1 MQANRRTEDADK
13 TSRVL
18 LSEGLCLHHLYLL
31 ITNIAVVF
39 QFASN
44 NNCQLLLSMRKQK
57 LHLNALDSVFGPYNL
72 FQEGFYEFHRRRRN
86 SAGNVPRRNF
96 MVSNI
101 ISQSFYLLNLGLQNA
116 LNVFI
121 FSPLV
126 FCAYFCICE
135 GAGRKANFQGA
146 QYILLSPPIDQYLQ
160 YIQSYSG
167 RPA

>member
-1 MQANRRTEDADK
+1 M
-13 TSRVL
+13 
-18 LSEGLCLHHLYLL
+18 SEGFCLHHHPYLS
-31 ITNIAVVF
+31 ITNTADVF
-39 QFASN
+39 QFARN
-44 NNCQLLLSMRKQK
+44 ENCQLLLLVRKHK

-101 ISQSFYLLNLGLQNA
+101 ISPLLLPIKSRIA
-116 LNVFI
+116 VCCT

-126 FCAYFCICE
+126 FCAYFCIWK
-135 GAGRKANFQGA
+135 GAARKAKFQGA

-160 YIQSYSG
+160 YFQSFSV

>member
-18 LSEGLCLHHLYLL
+18 LSEGLCLHHPYLS

-44 NNCQLLLSMRKQK
+44 NNCQLFFLVRNHK

-96 MVSNI
+96 LVSNI
-101 ISQSFYLLNLGLQNA
+101 IS
-116 LNVFI
+116 
-121 FSPLV
+121 
-126 FCAYFCICE
+126 
-135 GAGRKANFQGA
+135 
-146 QYILLSPPIDQYLQ
+146 
-160 YIQSYSG
+160 
-167 RPA
+167 